1 MKDIKEII
9 HLYIG
14 QEVWETFNN
23 RKAKLVG
30 VIQGDNMPVKCLW
43 HDKSNWEFYYDEVKL
58 ILRRLSSMDEHN
70 KEELF
75 DHIWPVGL
83 WGIAWAGK
91 MEVVEHILGVSEVFS
106 DLGERVQQFMSIQD
120 HAEMVDWLR
129 SKGFWVGDNSAF
141 DQGIIIDRDS
151 QLN

>member
-30 VIQGDNMPVKCLW
+30 VIQGDKMPVKCLW
-43 HDKSNWEFYYDEVKL
+43 HDKADWAFDYDEVKL
-58 ILRRLSSMDEHN
+58 ILRRLSSMTNSEKLEVCIINPKLDDN
-70 KEELF
+70 Q
-75 DHIWPVGL
+75 
-83 WGIAWAGK
+83 IAAART
-91 MEVVEHILGVSEVFS
+91 VYL
-106 DLGERVQQFMSIQD
+106 L
-120 HAEMVDWLR
+120 
-129 SKGFWVGDNSAF
+129 SKGFWIFDESAF